1 VIRRGRGAEYCVPR
15 WFFITLL
22 FLAIGLSLI
31 LWSKLRIPTLDLQR
45 EQDGSFVE
53 TLASVAHL
61 AHGPLTEG
69 NQIEVL
75 QDEAFFHLLL
85 ADIAAARESIHFE
98 NFVWWTGDINNRL
111 AAAIAAKAREGVT
124 VRMLLDASGSSK
136 MDDALI
142 DMLRDAGVKFERFRT
157 FRIWNIG
164 RINSRTHRR
173 VVVIDGHIGYTGG
186 HGIGGDWAGEAE
198 TGGTWRDTSIRVRGP
213 LVHQMQAVFAKN
225 WIETTGE
232 VPAHARYFP
241 PLEDAG
247 TITAH
252 LAYSS
257 PGGNASAVNLLY
269 FLAISSAQQEIVIQN
284 PYFIPSRHTL
294 EALTE
299 AVARGVRVTVM
310 LPSAAVTDM
319 AIVQHASHR
328 LYEELLESGV
338 TILEYERT
346 LLHQKVMVIDRIW
359 SSVGTANF
367 DPRSIKINEELTVG
381 ILDEAIAAELLRA
394 FEADLRFARRI
405 ELQEWRNRGILH
417 KIQDRLA
424 YLLNEQL

>member
-1 VIRRGRGAEYCVPR
+1 VIRKGRGTEYCVPR
-15 WFFITLL
+15 WFFFSLVV
-22 FLAIGLSLI
+22 LAIVLSLI
-31 LWSKLRIPTLDLQR
+31 LWSKLRIPSLDLQR
-45 EQDGSFVE
+45 EQDGSFLE

-69 NQIEVL
+69 NHIEVL
-75 QDEAFFHLLL
+75 QDEAFFHVLLE
-85 ADIAAARESIHFE
+85 DIARARESIHFE
-98 NFVWWTGDINNRL
+98 NFVWWTGAINNRL
-111 AAAIAAKAREGVT
+111 AEAIAAKAAEGVT

-136 MDDALI
+136 MDRELVE
-142 DMLRDAGVKFERFRT
+142 MLRDSGVRLERFRR

-173 VVVIDGHIGYTGG
+173 VVVIDGRIGYTGG

-198 TGGTWRDTSIRVRGP
+198 KGGTWRDTSIRIRGP

-225 WIETTGE
+225 WIETTRE
-232 VPAHARYFP
+232 VPAHPGYFP

-257 PGGNASAVNLLY
+257 PGGNASAVNILY
-269 FLAISSAQQEIVIQN
+269 FLAISSAQHEIVIQN

-294 EALTE
+294 EALE
-299 AVARGVRVTVM
+299 KAAARGVRVMVM
-310 LPSAAVTDM
+310 LPSTEVTDM

-328 LYEELLESGV
+328 LYERLLESGV
-338 TILEYERT
+338 VILEYERT

-367 DPRSIKINEELTVG
+367 DPRSIKINEEVTVG
-381 ILDEAIAAELLRA
+381 IVDEAIAAELL
-394 FEADLRFARRI
+394 EAYAVDLRYARRI
-405 ELQEWRNRGILH
+405 DLQEWRSRGILH
-417 KIQDRLA
+417 RIQDRLA